1 MKMIKHA
8 SLFKWPQNG
17 ASKMTNSTNDVL
29 MSSSSGKSNKLSSTS
44 SSSISSASQSTMPQ
58 QQAQQKLW
66 MHPPATLQNGHIA
79 YLVKVSLF
87 VQQEISDKF

>member
-29 MSSSSGKSNKLSSTS
+29 MSSSGKSNKLSSTS
-44 SSSISSASQSTMPQ
+44 SSSISSTSQSTMPQ
-58 QQAQQKLW
+58 QQTQKLW

-87 VQQEISDKF
+87 Q